1 MEEDNGDDGG
11 LLNNAANLK
20 NSEMSESPA
29 ELKKLAASKWLGKST
44 TVSAT
49 L

>member
-11 LLNNAANLK
+11 LLNNAANRK
-20 NSEMSESPA
+20 TSEMSESPA
-29 ELKKLAASKWLGKST
+29 ELKKLAASKVLGKST